1 MSNEDKQTHT
11 PRDGAGDAAKKIE
24 QNTNFMRK
32 RTKTTTQ
39 TYTNMSQTYRRR
51 KNRKNNIQTESNND
65 DVPAAA
71 AE

>member
-11 PRDGAGDAAKKIE
+11 ARDGAGDEAKKIE

-39 TYTNMSQTYRRR
+39 TYMNMSQTYRRR